1 LVPVL
6 VPLSPKL
13 DIQIPDSLAISEF
26 LAESH
31 PELPLW
37 PEDRVLRA
45 LARGAAAEMHSG
57 FSELRSTCHTN
68 FVAMYTGKVPL
79 TEKARQEAE
88 RLLTIWHQARTK
100 TSERLKEIG
109 EEDEGYLFGKFG
121 IADSFFW
128 PILWVSRV

>member
-1 LVPVL
+1 
-6 VPLSPKL
+6 L

>member
-1 LVPVL
+1 M
-6 VPLSPKL
+6 
-13 DIQIPDSLAISEF
+13 
-26 LAESH
+26 
-31 PELPLW
+31 
-37 PEDRVLRA
+37 LRA
-45 LARGAAAEMHSG
+45 LARSAAAEMHSG
-57 FSELRSTCHTN
+57 FSGLRSTCHTN

-79 TEKARQEAE
+79 TEKAKQEAE

-128 PILWVSRV
+128 PILWVSTV